1 MEISHYAA
9 ANNLGGFITLLA
21 INLNGGNQC
30 LSTKKHKDRYDN
42 GNGNNLDM
50 NNIQNML
57 NNIDMN
63 QLSNIM
69 SSLNKGNNNYNNHNN
84 YDDDY
89 DDDETYDSN
98 NSFNNMNNNV
108 NNNMNKNLFNNMNPN
123 QMQNDYTLQFL
134 NMLRP
139 MVNPDKKDLLD
150 KLIQIYYVSRLMKK

>member
-69 SSLNKGNNNYNNHNN
+69 SSLNKGNNNYNNHND
-84 YDDDY
+84 YDDDD
-89 DDDETYDSN
+89 DDDETYDNNN
-98 NSFNNMNNNV
+98 NSFNNMNNMN
-108 NNNMNKNLFNNMNPN
+108 NGNNMNNNSFNNMIPN
-123 QMQNDYTLQFL
+123 QIKMIIHYNF
-134 NMLRP
+134 
-139 MVNPDKKDLLD
+139 
-150 KLIQIYYVSRLMKK
+150 

>member
-1 MEISHYAA
+1 MSKHK
-9 ANNLGGFITLLA
+9 
-21 INLNGGNQC
+21 
-30 LSTKKHKDRYDN
+30 KKHKDRYDN
-42 GNGNNLDM
+42 RNGNNLDM

-69 SSLNKGNNNYNNHNN
+69 SSLNKGNNNYNNMNN
-84 YDDDY
+84 YLFY
-89 DDDETYDSN
+89 
-98 NSFNNMNNNV
+98 NMS
-108 NNNMNKNLFNNMNPN
+108 PN
-123 QMQNDYTLQFL
+123 QMHNDYTLQFL